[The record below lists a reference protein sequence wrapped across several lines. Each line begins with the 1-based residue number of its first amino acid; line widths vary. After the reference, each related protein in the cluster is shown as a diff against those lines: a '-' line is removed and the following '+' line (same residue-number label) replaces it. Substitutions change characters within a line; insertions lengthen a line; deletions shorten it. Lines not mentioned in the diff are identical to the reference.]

1 MTSLRHTLLRW
12 LLVPLVLIVTASSAL
27 QYWFTVRP
35 ATQALDLALGDAALA
50 VGNLLRVEEGR
61 PVFAMTAET
70 ERVLRSDRLDSI
82 YFAVLGPHGARIAG
96 DRALAQLAVTASRSG
111 QVAYVNA
118 ALDGRPVR
126 VAVLDVECADASCQV
141 RIAETLIKRER
152 IQRDALIATTLGLLL
167 LVLAVAIAVAIALRR
182 GLQPLQDVRAHVARR
197 SLDDLRAIDV
207 RNTPAEVQPLL
218 AAINQLFERLLTA
231 ARAQKAFVADA
242 AHQLR
247 TPLTSLKTESELAL
261 LEKHPPDMTP
271 TLTHVATAA
280 ARAARMAEQLLALA
294 RADRTAQVEATVETL
309 DLRQVAAAS
318 AEEWVPRAISAGI
331 DLGFDLHAATVH
343 GRSYLLRELL
353 ANLIHNALEYAGRGA
368 RVTVRTGVA
377 DGVPVLEVE
386 DNGPGIAAAERERV
400 FERFARGAGASGTGS
415 GLGLAIVRD
424 IARMHGAEVTLVD
437 GADGTGLRVCVR
449 FPNPARVWR
458 ELDVHASR

>member
-12 LLVPLVLIVTASSAL
+12 LLVPLVLIVGASSAL

-50 VGNLLRVEEGR
+50 VGNLLRIEDGLLA
-61 PVFAMTAET
+61 FAMTAET
-70 ERVLRSDRLDSI
+70 ERLLRADRLDRI
-82 YFAVLGPHGARIAG
+82 YFAVLGPRGARIAG
-96 DRALAQLAVTASRSG
+96 DPALAELAVAVSRTG
-111 QVAYVNA
+111 QVVYVDA
-118 ALDGRPVR
+118 SLDGLPVR
-126 VAVLDVECADASCQV
+126 AAVLDVECGSTTCQV
-141 RIAETLIKRER
+141 RIAETLVKRAR
-152 IQRDALIATTLGLLL
+152 IQRDALITTTVGLLL
-167 LVLAVAIAVAIALRR
+167 LVVAVTIAIAIAVRR
-182 GLQPLQDVRAHVARR
+182 GLQPLEDVRAHIARR
-197 SLDDLRAIDV
+197 SLDDLRAIDAH
-207 RNTPAEVQPLL
+207 NAPAEVQPLL

-231 ARAQKAFVADA
+231 ARAQKAFIADA

-261 LEKHPPDMTP
+261 LEKHPADMTP
-271 TLTHVATAA
+271 TLKRVAIAA

-294 RADRTAQVEATVETL
+294 RADRTAQAETTVETL

-368 RVTVRTGVA
+368 RVTVRTGLVEGA
-377 DGVPVLEVE
+377 PVLEVE
-386 DNGPGIAAAERERV
+386 DNGPGIPAAERTRV
-400 FERFARGAGASGTGS
+400 FERFARGAAAPGTGS

-424 IARMHGAEVTLVD
+424 IA
-437 GADGTGLRVCVR
+437 
-449 FPNPARVWR
+449 
-458 ELDVHASR
+458 